1 MMRSPTVG
9 LQPHGRDSPMNDTSN
24 SHDPGSTT
32 LRRLL
37 IVVAVA
43 VLLGVIPF
51 LSGLVGSLILYV
63 ITRGLHRRLVRI
75 VPPRVSAF
83 AIALGV
89 FALLLVPG
97 AWLISTIISEA
108 SDALRTWRAGDAF
121 TWLSRTP
128 LAGYDIAKYIADAGA
143 SIVTWL
149 SGRAF
154 AIFGGVTSTILNIV
168 IALFGLYYLLLGA
181 GPLWVRTKRL
191 LPVSDRV
198 AEQLATR
205 FVEVT
210 EALLLGTVFT
220 AILQGSI
227 IGVAFA
233 IIGFHPAAVWGF
245 VTACAS
251 VLPLLGSALVWLPG
265 VAILLVERRVGAAVT
280 LGIIGAG
287 VASNIDNVV
296 RLFVYRRVS
305 GIHPMLTLVGAFAGV
320 RLFGVVGAFLGP
332 LILSY
337 VFELVAVYEETISM
351 NAAPPPATPT
361 DSTPSMPT
369 LRDDSHSRVHT

>member
-1 MMRSPTVG
+1 MANNSAEP
-9 LQPHGRDSPMNDTSN
+9 GRQ
-24 SHDPGSTT
+24 T

-37 IVVAVA
+37 FVVAIA

-63 ITRGLHRRLVRI
+63 ITRGLHRRFARV

-83 AIALGV
+83 AIALAV

-97 AWLISTIISEA
+97 AWLTSTIITES
-108 SDALRTWRAGDAF
+108 SDAIRSWRSGDAF
-121 TWLSRTP
+121 TWLSQTP
-128 LAGYDIAKYIADAGA
+128 LGRLDITKDLANAGSGVVA
-143 SIVTWL
+143 WL
-149 SGRAF
+149 SSRAF
-154 AIFGGVTSTILNIV
+154 AIFGGLTSTILNVV

-181 GPLWVRTKRL
+181 TPLWLRTKRL

-198 AEQLATR
+198 AELLAAR

-210 EALLLGTVFT
+210 EALLLGTFFT
-220 AILQGSI
+220 AVLQGTI
-227 IGVAFA
+227 VGVAFA
-233 IIGFHPAAVWGF
+233 FIGFRPAMFWGF
-245 VTACAS
+245 VTACVS

-265 VAILLVERRVGAAVT
+265 VGILLIQHRIGAAVG
-280 LGIIGAG
+280 LGVIGAG
-287 VASNIDNVV
+287 LASNIDNVV

-337 VFELVAVYEETISM
+337 VFELIAVYEDAMSSRSTLVET
-351 NAAPPPATPT
+351 TPRNSSP
-361 DSTPSMPT
+361 STIFTESGADP
-369 LRDDSHSRVHT
+369 